1 MVNINTRLSIITLVL
16 GSVFCFFGSV
26 SYSSGYEIEEE
37 VEPESETELWK
48 DGFVSAMISQGDQ
61 TNQTLKELITVFEL
75 IVEKYGSD
83 TESLEDGLEE
93 VAQTNKAIADELER
107 RIELSRIGYNLKNS
121 FDKLME

>member
-1 MVNINTRLSIITLVL
+1 MVNVDTKLSIILVL
-16 GSVFCFFGSV
+16 GSAFCFFGSV

-48 DGFVSAMISQGDQ
+48 DRFVSAMISQGDQ
-61 TNQTLKELITVFEL
+61 TNQTLKELISAFEQ

-93 VAQTNKAIADELER
+93 LAQTNKPIADELER
-107 RIELSRIGYNLKNS
+107 RIELSRVGYNMKNA
-121 FDKLME
+121 FDKLLE